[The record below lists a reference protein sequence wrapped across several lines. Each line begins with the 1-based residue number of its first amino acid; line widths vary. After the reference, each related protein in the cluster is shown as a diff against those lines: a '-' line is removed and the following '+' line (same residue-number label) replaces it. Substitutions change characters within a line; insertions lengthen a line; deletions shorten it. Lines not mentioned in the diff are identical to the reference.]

1 MVYIN
6 FSVLENNIKRK
17 NTIKIM
23 KKTKKFKIDYDFE
36 NDVLFLYDSENK
48 SYESV
53 EVKKDFIVDFDKN
66 NNITA
71 VEIFNFSKGIEEI
84 KEKLKKAFFEN
95 KNAKVEIEKT
105 KKEKNEV
112 TKIRIFLDLENIK
125 ENTTLLIEENVLL
138 AKV

>member
-1 MVYIN
+1 
-6 FSVLENNIKRK
+6 
-17 NTIKIM
+17 M

-53 EVKKDFIVDFDKN
+53 EVKEDFIVDFDKN